1 MRKQNIRTLSL
12 IVCTFTFLL
21 IGAAVFDSL
30 EAETEREEK
39 RKLVAQEKMLREKYN
54 ITNEDY
60 EDFRE
65 NIVKMLPHRA
75 GIQWKFA
82 GSFYFALTVITT
94 IGKPT
99 FIFSTNYA

>member
-30 EAETEREEK
+30 EHETEREEK
-39 RKLVAQEKMLREKYN
+39 RVLVSEEMELRAKYN
-54 ITNEDY
+54 ITD
-60 EDFRE
+60 EDFAKMRD
-65 NIVKMLPHRA
+65 NIVRMIPHRA
-75 GIQWKFA
+75 GTQWKFA

-94 IGKPT
+94 IGE
-99 FIFSTNYA
+99 